1 MKIMKYGSL
10 VMVEDPNRHRSRP
23 ERSPTQSYISRDT
36 GNQKIRA
43 RVDQQG
49 VQVGTSWRV

>member
-49 VQVGTSWRV
+49 VQVGTSWWV